1 MKKYMDIERLKE
13 FKNDKNW
20 NPTDIVV
27 VQEKMDGSNASFQ
40 YDEASGELKAFSR
53 RQELSP
59 TNTLNGFYNWI
70 KLNEK
75 YIIVHLKA
83 EFGEEDMG
91 KYVFFGEWGVK
102 NKVKYKEEYY
112 GQFYFYDIYDISKG
126 EYMYQDI
133 VKMVANEF
141 GLNYVN
147 TLYEGEFK
155 SWDNMRQF
163 MGKSNLAIAEGEG
176 VVVKN
181 QTLLNSPRDEF
192 YLKLVCESFSE
203 VMKVREPKAADPNE
217 APARAIV
224 DSIVTERRIEKM
236 LCNLRDDGIIT
247 EPYDA
252 SQMRVIAQNLPKRIW
267 EDINKEELE
276 AVEEGL
282 KLCDNFGKFCSSKTM
297 ELARKVVLNG

>member
-1 MKKYMDIERLKE
+1 
-13 FKNDKNW
+13 
-20 NPTDIVV
+20 
-27 VQEKMDGSNASFQ
+27 
-40 YDEASGELKAFSR
+40 
-53 RQELSP
+53 
-59 TNTLNGFYNWI
+59 
-70 KLNEK
+70 
-75 YIIVHLKA
+75 
-83 EFGEEDMG
+83 
-91 KYVFFGEWGVK
+91 
-102 NKVKYKEEYY
+102 
-112 GQFYFYDIYDISKG
+112 
-126 EYMYQDI
+126 MYQDTVKI
-133 VKMVANEF
+133 VAKEL

-155 SWDNMRQF
+155 NWDNMRLF

-203 VMKVREPKAADPNE
+203 VQKVREPKAADPNE

-267 EDINKEELE
+267 EDINKEEPE

-282 KLCDNFGKFCSSKTM
+282 KLCDNFGKFCSSKAM

>member
-53 RQELSP
+53 RQELSS
-59 TNTLNGFYNWI
+59 TNTLNGFYNWV
-70 KLNEK
+70 KLQEKNEK
-75 YIIVHLKA
+75 LFNFCKKNS
-83 EFGEEDMG
+83 DL
-91 KYVFFGEWGVK
+91 VFFGEWGVK
-102 NKVKYKEEYY
+102 NKVKYKEDYY
-112 GQFYFYDIYDISKG
+112 GQFYFYDIYTTKDGK
-126 EYMYQDI
+126 YMYQDTVKI
-133 VKMVANEF
+133 VAKEL

-155 SWDNMRQF
+155 NWDNMRLF

-203 VMKVREPKAADPNE
+203 VQKIREPKAADPNE

-267 EDINKEELE
+267 EDINKEEPE

-282 KLCDNFGKFCSSKTM
+282 KLCDNFGKFCSSKAM